1 MFNTLR
7 RLKKGWVSIMDKKP
21 AIFMV
26 STPLHLYN
34 ALAIAL
40 QHREDWQS
48 HLWFID
54 QKDWL
59 NPYFQVLKGWK
70 DQPFAGIDYFVTN
83 LPGNGA
89 RIRARKEAFDKI
101 DGLVAD
107 IRPRELL
114 VGNDRRIEFVYAINH
129 ACRRSGLPVRGS
141 LIDDGV
147 YSYIDQRSKWFQ
159 DTGPERWMKKLVYGS
174 WYERT
179 PSIGGSPFID
189 RAFVAFPEFVNS
201 YLRRLKVE
209 GIDMELYRSPEIR
222 TYSEMMLES
231 GNIDRQELPGYD
243 LVLTLPHESLFNRFP
258 NFQKNMRIL
267 VDSVRNGG
275 KRVGI
280 KYHPRQRE
288 DDPLQLVSGDD
299 QLIPRTVAF
308 EILLPLLGKPL
319 ILGDVSTVLLTA
331 RWLRPDLPVV
341 ALQNERDP
349 RQRKMA
355 RILTHLG
362 VKVTRDLDEILSFLP
377 A

>member
-1 MFNTLR
+1 
-7 RLKKGWVSIMDKKP
+7 MDKKP

-59 NPYFQVLKGWK
+59 NPYFHVLKGWK
-70 DQPFAGIDYFVTN
+70 DQPFAGIEYFVTN
-83 LPGNGA
+83 LPGNAA

-159 DTGPERWMKKLVYGS
+159 DTGPERLMKKLVYGS

-222 TYSEMMLES
+222 TYSEMLLES
-231 GNIDRQELPGYD
+231 ANIDRQELPGYD

-258 NFQKNMRIL
+258 NFQKSMRIL

-280 KYHPRQRE
+280 KYHPRQKA

-362 VKVTRDLDEILSFLP
+362 VKVTRDFDEILSFLP